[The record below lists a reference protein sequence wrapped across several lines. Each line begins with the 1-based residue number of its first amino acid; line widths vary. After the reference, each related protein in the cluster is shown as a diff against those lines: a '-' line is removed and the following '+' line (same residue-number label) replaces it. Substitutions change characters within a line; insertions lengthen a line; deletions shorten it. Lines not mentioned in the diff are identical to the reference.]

1 MCRHLAYLGPAVPV
15 AGLVY
20 DAPHSLE
27 RQSYAPKDMRAGG
40 TVNVDGY
47 GVGWFPGPVR
57 YRRAGTLWSDPN
69 LRQLASAE
77 STAFLAAVRSATT
90 GMPVADAACAPFTD
104 GTWLFSHNGRVDGW
118 PHTVAGLAKTL
129 DVTDVLTMDAPTD
142 SALLWTV
149 LRRRLETGKNPAQ
162 TLVELVRE
170 VTDAAPKS
178 RLNFLLTNGEVL
190 VGTTWTHALWVLAKG
205 QSVTLASEPLD
216 DDPDW
221 REIPDRHVVTAVPST
236 VEVRP
241 I

>member
-1 MCRHLAYLGPAVPV
+1 MCRHLAYLGTAVSLASV
-15 AGLVY
+15 LY

-27 RQSYAPKDMRAGG
+27 HQSYAPADMRAGG

-69 LRQLASAE
+69 LRQLAATE
-77 STAFLAAVRSATT
+77 STAFLAAVRSATV
-90 GMPVADAACAPFTD
+90 GMPVSDAACAPFTD

-118 PHTVAGLAKTL
+118 PGTVAGLAKTL
-129 DVTDVLTMDAPTD
+129 DVTDLLTMDAPTD

-149 LRRRLETGKNPAQ
+149 LRRRLEAGKDPAEA
-162 TLVELVRE
+162 LVELVRE
-170 VTDAAPKS
+170 VADAAPKS
-178 RLNFLLTNGEVL
+178 RLNFLLTNGKVL
-190 VGTTWTHALWVLAKG
+190 TGTTWTHTLWVLQEEQG
-205 QSVTLASEPLD
+205 VTIASERLD
-216 DDPDW
+216 DDPGW
-221 REIPDRHVVTAVPST
+221 REIPDRHVVTADPST

>member
-1 MCRHLAYLGPAVPV
+1 MCRHLAYLGTAMPV
-15 AGLVY
+15 SSALY

-27 RQSYAPKDMRAGG
+27 HQSYAPGDMRAGG
-40 TVNVDGY
+40 IVNVDGY

-57 YRRAGTLWSDPN
+57 YRRAGTLWSDAN
-69 LRQLASAE
+69 LRQLASTA
-77 STAFLAAVRSATT
+77 STAFLAAVRSATP

-129 DVTDVLTMDAPTD
+129 DVTDLLTMDAPTD
-142 SALLWTV
+142 SALLWAV

-170 VTDAAPKS
+170 VADAAPKS

-190 VGTTWTHALWVLAKG
+190 VGTTWTHALWVLQKG
-205 QSVTLASEPLD
+205 EGVTLASEPLD
-216 DDPDW
+216 DDPGW

>member
-1 MCRHLAYLGPAVPV
+1 MCRHLGYLGPAVPL
-15 AGLVY
+15 AGLLY

-57 YRRAGTLWSDPN
+57 YRRAGTLWSDAN
-69 LRQLASAE
+69 LRQLASTE

-118 PHTVAGLAKTL
+118 PHTVAALAKAVE
-129 DVTDVLTMDAPTD
+129 VTDLLTMDAPTD
-142 SALLWTV
+142 SALLWTI

-162 TLVELVRE
+162 ALVELVRE
-170 VTDAAPKS
+170 VVDAAPKS
-178 RLNFLLTNGEVL
+178 RLNFLLTNGEAL
-190 VGTTWTHALWVLAKG
+190 VGTTWTHALWVLEKG

-216 DDPDW
+216 DDPGW
-221 REIPDRHVVTAVPST
+221 WEIPDRHVVTAVPST

>member
-1 MCRHLAYLGPAVPV
+1 MCRHLAYLGAAVPV
-15 AGLVY
+15 ASLLY

-27 RQSYAPKDMRAGG
+27 HQSYAPADMRAGG

-57 YRRAGTLWSDPN
+57 YRRAGTLWSDAN

-90 GMPVADAACAPFTD
+90 GMPVSDAACAPFTD

-118 PHTVAGLAKTL
+118 PHTAAGLAKTL
-129 DVTDVLTMDAPTD
+129 DMTDLLTMDAPTD

-149 LRRRLETGKNPAQ
+149 LRRRLETGKDPAGA
-162 TLVELVRE
+162 LAELVRE
-170 VTDAAPKS
+170 VADAAPRS
-178 RLNFLLTNGEVL
+178 RLNFLLTNGKVL
-190 VGTTWTHALWVLAKG
+190 AGTTWTHALWVLQKG
-205 QSVTLASEPLD
+205 QGVTIASERLD
-216 DDPDW
+216 DDPGW
-221 REIPDRHVVTAVPST
+221 REIPDRHVVTADPST

>member
-1 MCRHLAYLGPAVPV
+1 MCRHLAHLGPAEPM
-15 AGLVY
+15 ARLLF

-27 RQSYAPKDMRAGG
+27 RQSYAPRDMRAGG

-57 YRRAGTLWSDPN
+57 YRRAGTLWSDAN
-69 LRQLASAE
+69 LRQLATTEAS
-77 STAFLAAVRSATT
+77 AFLAAVRSATT

-129 DVTDVLTMDAPTD
+129 DVTDLLTMDAPTD
-142 SALLWTV
+142 SALLWAV
-149 LRRRLETGKNPAQ
+149 LRRRLETGKNPDQ
-162 TLVELVRE
+162 VLVELVRE
-170 VTDAAPKS
+170 VADAAPKS
-178 RLNFLLTNGEVL
+178 RLNFLLTNGKVL
-190 VGTTWTHALWVLAKG
+190 VGTTWTHALWVLVQG

-216 DDPDW
+216 DDPGW
-221 REIPDRHVVTAVPST
+221 REIPDRHVVTAAPST
-236 VEVRP
+236 VEVRQ